1 MSYEYTPLVTQ
12 PRVDLCFVDTP
23 WHDGHILAALEAG
36 DSVQHPP
43 MRLDALPL
51 GDLGDLAVDVQ
62 HAEDSSQIQRAG
74 GFGHLLGVATLE
86 LLTLGIDQ
94 PSRIARGVFGE
105 SKAGMG
111 SASGGST
118 GDAIPAP

>member
-1 MSYEYTPLVTQ
+1 MPSAPAQRPSSACCLPGCPQGSACAGSPSTCSRTSGRMSYEYTPLVTQ
-12 PRVDLCFVDTP
+12 PRVDLCFVGTP

-62 HAEDSSQIQRAG
+62 HAEDSSQIQR
-74 GFGHLLGVATLE
+74 
-86 LLTLGIDQ
+86 
-94 PSRIARGVFGE
+94 
-105 SKAGMG
+105 
-111 SASGGST
+111 
-118 GDAIPAP
+118 

>member
-51 GDLGDLAVDVQ
+51 GDLGDPLQQAFD
-62 HAEDSSQIQRAG
+62 
-74 GFGHLLGVATLE
+74 
-86 LLTLGIDQ
+86 
-94 PSRIARGVFGE
+94 IA
-105 SKAGMG
+105 G
-111 SASGGST
+111 SAGNRAQDFGA
-118 GDAIPAP
+118 GCLAIPRGAQLSLQPGVLPPEIGCHVVGKRGHSLKSILPHA